1 VDDGVRLADRARRGG
16 RDERYRVTV
25 ADGFSDRRAVGTIRH
40 RLAYPHGPEVV
51 ADAGLTRD
59 WDRDELPIRVILAVT
74 ESAGPVFDRTWELP
88 VPRDLL

>member
-1 VDDGVRLADRARRGG
+1 
-16 RDERYRVTV
+16 VTV
-25 ADGFSDRRAVGTIRH
+25 ADGFSDCRAVGTVRH

-59 WDRDELPIRVILAVT
+59 WDRDELPIRVTLAVT
-74 ESAGPVFDRTWELP
+74 EGAGPVFDRTWELP

>member
-16 RDERYRVTV
+16 RDARYRVTV
-25 ADGFSDRRAVGTIRH
+25 ADGFSDRRAVGTVRH

-59 WDRDELPIRVILAVT
+59 WDRDELPIRVTRAVT
-74 ESAGPVFDRTWELP
+74 ESAGPVFDRTCELP
-88 VPRDLL
+88 VPRDVL